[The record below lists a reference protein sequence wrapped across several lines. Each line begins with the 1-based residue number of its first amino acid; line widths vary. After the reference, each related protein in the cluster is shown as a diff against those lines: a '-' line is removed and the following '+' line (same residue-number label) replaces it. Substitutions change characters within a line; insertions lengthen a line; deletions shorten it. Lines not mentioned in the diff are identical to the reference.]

1 MSASTDTRTTL
12 PPTSVQVT
20 SLGRLAGR
28 CYDRR
33 RLVLVLWILALIGI
47 TVVAQMVGT
56 HFQNKFTAGNTQ
68 SQQAADLLNARFPA
82 KAGDTADVVFH
93 TATPIAANRHDITGV
108 VDALTPLAH
117 VTSVTS
123 PFSPAGAHQIS
134 PHADANIA
142 YAVVQFDTT
151 TDKLPPAAVN
161 KVIHTA
167 EAAARSGVSGRARRL
182 PHLVGGQDLARGE

>member
-1 MSASTDTRTTL
+1 MSALRTSTDMEET
-12 PPTSVQVT
+12 PTSEQVT

-68 SQQAADLLNARFPA
+68 SQQAADLLSARFPA

-93 TATPIAANRHDITGV
+93 TATPIAANQAGHHQGRR
-108 VDALTPLAH
+108 LAH
-117 VTSVTS
+117 AARPRDERDQPVLPGRRPPDLAARTPTS
-123 PFSPAGAHQIS
+123 PTPSS
-134 PHADANIA
+134 SS
-142 YAVVQFDTT
+142 T
-151 TDKLPPAAVN
+151 PPRTN
-161 KVIHTA
+161 CPP
-167 EAAARSGVSGRARRL
+167 R
-182 PHLVGGQDLARGE
+182 P